1 MTFDPRVNVSNGRRP
16 MLSCV
21 FIPNGDGL
29 DPPEAE
35 ARLREPLALGNRTT
49 MRKRRST
56 ASWWRWWRRRP
67 CPNRRIAASGKTDED
82 WRSGSSG
89 WSLDYWPRWPMLGS
103 QKGPHPLFL
112 FPSVKLSLKIVFT
125 GFHSKV
131 SQNFRFI
138 DKWLQR
144 DLPSWTAALE

>member
-82 WRSGSSG
+82 WRSGFSG
-89 WSLDYWPRWPMLGS
+89 WSWDYWPRWPVLGS
-103 QKGPHPLFL
+103 QKGPRPLFL
-112 FPSVKLSLKIVFT
+112 FLSAKLSLKT
-125 GFHSKV
+125 LSSQV
-131 SQNFRFI
+131 STVKFVKI
-138 DKWLQR
+138 S
-144 DLPSWTAALE
+144 DLLISDYKGIFLVEPRL

>member
-112 FPSVKLSLKIVFT
+112 FPFAKLSFKNLSSQVSTVKFVKI
-125 GFHSKV
+125 S
-131 SQNFRFI
+131 
-138 DKWLQR
+138 
-144 DLPSWTAALE
+144 DLLISGYKGIFPVEPRL